1 MRNIGV
7 RDVGRVLRRPR
18 RLPRPVAVLAAA
30 VVGLG
35 ALGGAA
41 GAVLGELG
49 GGAGIHH
56 EVGRHHDGDRFDRF
70 GSDDGGGNPGA
81 GPLR

>member
-1 MRNIGV
+1 MRKI
-7 RDVGRVLRRPR
+7 RRPR
-18 RLPRPVAVLAAA
+18 WLTRPLAVIAAV

-49 GGAGIHH
+49 GEAGIHN

-70 GSDDGGGNPGA
+70 GSDDDGVGNPGA

>member
-1 MRNIGV
+1 MRNIH
-7 RDVGRVLRRPR
+7 RPR
-18 RLPRPVAVLAAA
+18 WLTRPVAVVAAA

-70 GSDDGGGNPGA
+70 GSDDDGVGNPGA

>member
-49 GGAGIHH
+49 GAAIHH

-70 GSDDGGGNPGA
+70 GSDDGGGGNPGA

>member
-1 MRNIGV
+1 MRKI
-7 RDVGRVLRRPR
+7 RRPR
-18 RLPRPVAVLAAA
+18 WLTRPLAVIAAV

-49 GGAGIHH
+49 GAAIHH

-70 GSDDGGGNPGA
+70 GSDDGPAGNPGA